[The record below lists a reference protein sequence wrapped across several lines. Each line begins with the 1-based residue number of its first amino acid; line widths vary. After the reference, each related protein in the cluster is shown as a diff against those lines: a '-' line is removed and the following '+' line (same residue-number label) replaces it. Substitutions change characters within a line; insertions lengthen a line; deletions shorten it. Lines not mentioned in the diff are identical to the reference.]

1 MNGAGAR
8 TPPVDPEVRRRHA
21 ANRAAWNEGARAYTA
36 EIEQTAA
43 FIAAGKSNL
52 HPVERRSLA
61 PLGPFDQWCRSA
73 VHLQCAS
80 GRDTLSLLN
89 EGVGRV
95 VGVDISDVHI
105 ENARRTCAAL
115 AERGRPVDAAWLRC
129 DVLDTPAALD
139 GSADL
144 VYTGRGALCW
154 LHDLNSYAAAAAR
167 LLRPGGVYHVFDDHP
182 VTSLFELEPETY
194 TLRAVSYFGHSE
206 SGVGWPSS
214 YIGDSLGI
222 PAAEQSAKWEHS
234 WTLAEVFTA
243 LTEAGLRVES
253 VGEHPEPY
261 WDIFPNLRPELR
273 GRIPLTFSMLA
284 RKPGGV

>member
-1 MNGAGAR
+1 MTGLAPTAG
-8 TPPVDPEVRRRHA
+8 PSVDPEVRRRHA
-21 ANRAAWNEGARAYTA
+21 ANRAAWNEGARAYSA

-43 FIAAGKSNL
+43 FIAAGQSNL
-52 HPVERRSLA
+52 HPIERRNLA
-61 PLGPFDQWCRSA
+61 HRGPLAQWCRCA

-89 EGVGRV
+89 EGVERV

-105 ENARRTCAAL
+105 ENARQTCSAL
-115 AERGRPVDAAWLRC
+115 AARGRPVNAAWLCC
-129 DVLDTPAALD
+129 DVLDTPADLD

-154 LHDLNSYAAAAAR
+154 LHDLDHYAAVAAR
-167 LLRPGGVYHVFDDHP
+167 LLRPGGVYHVLDDHP
-182 VTSLFELEPETY
+182 VTSLFELEPERY
-194 TLRAVSYFGHSE
+194 TLREVSYFGHWE
-206 SGVGWPSS
+206 AGVGWPSS

-222 PAAEQSAKWEHS
+222 APEAQSPKYEHS

-243 LTEAGLRVES
+243 LSGAGLRVEM

-261 WDIFPNLRPELR
+261 WDVFPNLLPELR

-284 RKPGGV
+284 RKPAG